1 MATAS
6 AAVSPERSNAYKA
19 ILWGWLAAGVLDI
32 AAASI
37 QSTLRGGS
45 PVRVLQVI
53 ASGLLG
59 ANSYQMGWRS
69 AALGLAVHFLI
80 AFVATVV
87 FFVASRKIPFLTR
100 QAVISGLLY
109 GVVVYGF
116 MNYVVLPLRFP
127 NRATPPLSQTIIG
140 LLIIMFFVGLPIAL
154 AVRHYSK

>member
-6 AAVSPERSNAYKA
+6 ATLSPARSNAYKA

-32 AAASI
+32 IAAFAS
-37 QSTLRGGS
+37 SALRGGS

-59 ANSYQMGWRS
+59 ADSYQMGWRS

-87 FFVASRKIPFLTR
+87 FYVASRKVQFLTR
-100 QAVISGLLY
+100 RAIISGLLY
-109 GVVVYGF
+109 GVVVYAF
-116 MNYVVLPLRFP
+116 MNYVVLSLAFP
-127 NRATPPLSQTIIG
+127 NRAMPPLSQTIIG
-140 LLIIMFFVGLPIAL
+140 LIIMFFVGLPIAL
-154 AVRHYSK
+154 AVRHYAK